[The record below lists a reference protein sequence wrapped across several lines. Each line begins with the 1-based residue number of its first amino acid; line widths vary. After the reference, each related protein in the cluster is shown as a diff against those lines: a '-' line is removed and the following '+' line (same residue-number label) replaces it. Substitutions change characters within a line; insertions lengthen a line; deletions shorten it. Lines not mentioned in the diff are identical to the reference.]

1 MCILADVLLTS
12 SNHFFTAWNNC
23 YLRALI
29 KPCNACLNLPP
40 HCMGQDLQVTGL
52 LKVAVVLCWLCHMK
66 FATIKDNNNSKW
78 TNKKENNFPPYNLYF
93 PLLYFARALI
103 PEVVH
108 QNFIYKVPLYHMNS
122 IFQKKANNT
131 INNWDTRPEKAKSE
145 CACCRKMSSCW
156 I

>member
-1 MCILADVLLTS
+1 
-12 SNHFFTAWNNC
+12 
-23 YLRALI
+23 
-29 KPCNACLNLPP
+29 
-40 HCMGQDLQVTGL
+40 MGQDLQVTGL

-66 FATIKDNNNSKW
+66 FATIKNNNNSKQ
-78 TNKKENNFPPYNLYF
+78 TNKKENNFPPHNLYF

-131 INNWDTRPEKAKSE
+131 INN
-145 CACCRKMSSCW
+145 
-156 I
+156 